1 MNHYM
6 VKAIDIATHYSL
18 ALDILRLGSDPGLS
32 PPQVN
37 EYFEVFVE
45 QMKQRQARRRKESI
59 DQQVVSPSK

>member
-6 VKAIDIATHYSL
+6 VKAIDIAPHNSL
-18 ALDILRLGSDPGLS
+18 TLDLLRLCSDPGLS
-32 PPQVN
+32 LPQVN

>member
-1 MNHYM
+1 MNHYT
-6 VKAIDIATHYSL
+6 VKAIDIASHYSL
-18 ALDILRLGSDPGLS
+18 TLDLLRLGSDPGLS
-32 PPQVN
+32 LPQVN